1 MNKTPENLLA
11 AALVLS
17 LLVPSFFFVVST
29 HKAHAQGAEVPVGD
43 LKNTKVGIVR
53 KIIAGKTLTE
63 ETIQTGT
70 DLWQKLK
77 EGVLDPLATTMAQ
90 AMIDQLTNSVVNWI
104 NSGFNGSPAFVTN
117 PARFL
122 RNIASQGAGEFING
136 TELGLLC
143 DPFRLDVRLALSL
156 NLSNRFEKKIR
167 CTLDDIVANVKGAAG
182 SAQGFLRGDFRAGGW
197 GGWLAVSNYGGNNPY
212 GAYLEAQS
220 ELGIRIIGR
229 QNIEVKQLDW
239 GRGFLSW
246 KPCVNR
252 ETQAQARERIGDY
265 ESPGDVKTECLQYGN
280 VQTPG
285 SFIEQKFHENTGSS
299 LRKLEMADEINEIVT
314 ALVNQLIVQVINGT
328 AGLAGVGDE
337 EFADESVF
345 YDSPTVEGAVNT
357 ARQIPTCSGAARTT
371 DPRCILR
378 GEEEGSPD
386 RSLITD
392 RATTTFADGLVK
404 EAEKSAPGE
413 LGSLQ
418 SNGEQQKGPTNLA
431 LGKPTGQSSTYI
443 SDGYFYYP
451 GSDVA
456 VDGMTIGTY
465 NKDAPYGYSL
475 TNNETHPYWQVT
487 LAEPTEAPQPVER
500 IRIYRE
506 SKNQFTNYDMDLF
519 VTTTDFTDPKLSN
532 AEELNR
538 LRTGNGSNPAI
549 TFGTT
554 ISSSAFGSRNYVDIS
569 LPSPRLGRYVRIQKT
584 NPGTAY
590 LALVEVQVFG
600 TTDANSPDIAVTPV
614 TVRKEPLTTDGTF
627 SGNFT
632 ITPNEDIANASIRV
646 GLFEK
651 KTDSDG
657 GRSPES
663 VFSEFSITGGN
674 LTRETGEIVIPGTT
688 GVILKKALSLSAITA
703 PLPLPNTIS
712 INAFVVEP
720 LLLTKG
726 TPVTITYT
734 GKSSRL
740 QDGQSKFYLVF
751 EVVKP
756 GETAPLG
763 SHQVS
768 FEEAPP
774 PSAAN
779 SGNTDG
785 NQETPNP

>member
-1 MNKTPENLLA
+1 M
-11 AALVLS
+11 
-17 LLVPSFFFVVST
+17 
-29 HKAHAQGAEVPVGD
+29 
-43 LKNTKVGIVR
+43 
-53 KIIAGKTLTE
+53 
-63 ETIQTGT
+63 
-70 DLWQKLK
+70 W
-77 EGVLDPLATTMAQ
+77 
-90 AMIDQLTNSVVNWI
+90 
-104 NSGFNGSPAFVTN
+104 
-117 PARFL
+117 
-122 RNIASQGAGEFING
+122 
-136 TELGLLC
+136 
-143 DPFRLDVRLALSL
+143 
-156 NLSNRFEKKIR
+156 
-167 CTLDDIVANVKGAAG
+167 
-182 SAQGFLRGDFRAGGW
+182 
-197 GGWLAVSNYGGNNPY
+197 
-212 GAYLEAQS
+212 
-220 ELGIRIIGR
+220 
-229 QNIEVKQLDW
+229 
-239 GRGFLSW
+239 
-246 KPCVNR
+246 
-252 ETQAQARERIGDY
+252 RERTRDESSTPTPGCAKYGD
-265 ESPGDVKTECLQYGN
+265 

-285 SFIEQKFHENTGSS
+285 SFIEQKFNENTGSS

-337 EFADESVF
+337 EFDDDSIF
-345 YDSPTVEGAVNT
+345 YDSPTV
-357 ARQIPTCSGAARTT
+357 SGAAEGFGRLP
-371 DPRCILR
+371 DCDNPNAKLSENDLARCKTKKR
-378 GEEEGSPD
+378 EEGSPD

-418 SNGEQQKGPTNLA
+418 SDGEQQKGPRNLA

-554 ISSSAFGSRNYVDIS
+554 ISSSAFGSRNYVDIA

-584 NPGTAY
+584 DPGAAY

-600 TTDANSPDIAVTPV
+600 TTDANSPDIAVTPA

-756 GETAPLG
+756 GETTPLG
-763 SHQVS
+763 SHLVT
-768 FEEAPP
+768 FEEAPIV
-774 PSAAN
+774 
-779 SGNTDG
+779 TVG